1 MYMQFEE
8 SPSTIQVLEA
18 IRDTKSLNLFN
29 ALIIGDNKAID
40 IMVKLSIS
48 RKEFYSRISKL
59 LRVGLIKCNYGK
71 YSITAFGSVIHEI
84 QLILNAA
91 VEYYSKLENSDL
103 SCSSSGEIG
112 IKSEEQVIVTNSVIK

>member
-1 MYMQFEE
+1 MQFEE
-8 SPSTIQVLEA
+8 TPSTIQVLDA

-29 ALIIGDNKAID
+29 ALIIGDSKAFD
-40 IMVKLSIS
+40 IMLKLSIS

-59 LRVGLIKCNYGK
+59 LRVGMIKCDYGK

-91 VEYYSKLENSDL
+91 VENYSILEDSDL
-103 SCSSSGEIG
+103 SCSSTDDIG
-112 IKSEEQVIVTNSVIK
+112 RKSEEQVIIAKSAIK

>member
-1 MYMQFEE
+1 M
-8 SPSTIQVLEA
+8 
-18 IRDTKSLNLFN
+18 
-29 ALIIGDNKAID
+29 
-40 IMVKLSIS
+40 
-48 RKEFYSRISKL
+48 
-59 LRVGLIKCNYGK
+59 IKCNYGK

-112 IKSEEQVIVTNSVIK
+112 IKSEEQVIVTNLVIK